1 MLNTTSSTAAV
12 DDDEDDEMH
21 PPDGSKSLADAANAE
36 RVHRPNQ
43 ALPLRTHAPTT
54 TISNS
59 RAGRQSSSW
68 TVASSSSQMSPVHGQ
83 TVSMLVASQPQVA
96 LNQAPPETM
105 TMQSATSSYIPRPP
119 NAFILFR
126 SSFIRSEKIS
136 GKVEGNHSTLSK
148 IIGACLHLYST
159 RSYNTR
165 VVFCKPL
172 LTSTYLRNAMAEP
185 TTTGAGRMGSK
196 GCRRAGRTSET
207 VSRLAVQTGSK
218 RDGES
223 SDSRQSQKEARQGTR
238 KASQTGGCRRVS
250 RS

>member
-59 RAGRQSSSW
+59 RAGKQSSSW

-165 VVFCKPL
+165 VVFCKTIADLDIPQECYGGTCHHRSGKNGKQRL
-172 LTSTYLRNAMAEP
+172 S
-185 TTTGAGRMGSK
+185 S
-196 GCRRAGRTSET
+196 RRQNIGN
-207 VSRLAVQTGSK
+207 GIP
-218 RDGES
+218 
-223 SDSRQSQKEARQGTR
+223 
-238 KASQTGGCRRVS
+238 TGGSDREQTRW
-250 RS
+250 